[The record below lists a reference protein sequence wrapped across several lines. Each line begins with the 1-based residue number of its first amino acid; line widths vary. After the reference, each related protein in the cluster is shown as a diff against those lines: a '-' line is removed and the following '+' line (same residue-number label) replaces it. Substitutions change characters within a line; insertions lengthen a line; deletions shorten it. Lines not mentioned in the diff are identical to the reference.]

1 MAIIGVSS
9 LNRYVGGVGGERL
22 TLQHFC
28 PSCGRPMGLVCE
40 LSLLVPGIESCK
52 PTRMPGLRSVWITE
66 GDSGE
71 NSRKGISVRK

>member
-9 LNRYVGGVGGERL
+9 PNRYVGVMAGERL

-28 PSCGRPMGLVCE
+28 PSCGRPMGLVRIIPASPGYRE
-40 LSLLVPGIESCK
+40 LQTYGC
-52 PTRMPGLRSVWITE
+52 RDCGVWITE